1 MPRVYIPAPLRS
13 LADGKE
19 TIDVEGDTVG
29 EALADLERRCP
40 GFHERLLSGEKLRA
54 GLSVVVDG
62 VVASQGL
69 RQSLS
74 SDSEVH
80 FLPAIGGG

>member
-40 GFHERLLSGEKLRA
+40 GFRERLLSGEKLQA

-62 VVASQGL
+62 VVAAQGL